1 MIVSLGLPCK
11 DQKIYNKI
19 EIANAMIKE
28 RLFGV
33 PGVKLCDN
41 SNLSYRGKPAHG
53 MLEED
58 GVHVSRRGVYA
69 LNGNLRSCIY
79 SFGDESE
86 SRNFRSKGGNFKR
99 FGGRRSTGF
108 HAGYG
113 NVRSQR

>member
-1 MIVSLGLPCK
+1 MPVFSLFSQVIVSLGLPCK
-11 DQKIYNKI
+11 DQKIYNEI

-69 LNGNLRSCIY
+69 LSLASTALAMN
-79 SFGDESE
+79 
-86 SRNFRSKGGNFKR
+86 RNRGTF
-99 FGGRRSTGF
+99 GRREVTS
-108 HAGYG
+108 
-113 NVRSQR
+113 